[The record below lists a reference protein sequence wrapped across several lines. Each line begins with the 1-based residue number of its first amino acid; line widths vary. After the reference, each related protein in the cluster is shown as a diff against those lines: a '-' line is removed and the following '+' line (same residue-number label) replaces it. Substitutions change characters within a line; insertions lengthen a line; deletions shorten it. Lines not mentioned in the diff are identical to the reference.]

1 MFYVGAGDRGAV
13 NPAPLSG
20 EPCSDDKSQTMQ
32 FLSLTGG
39 LLGVRAGILTH

>member
-1 MFYVGAGDRGAV
+1 MFYVGAGDSGAV
-13 NPAPLSG
+13 NLSPLSG
-20 EPCSDDKSQTMQ
+20 EPCSDYKSQTVQ